1 MRRRSFSRTKTKTVY
16 SEAQIRAA
24 PWSFCGGPAPDRC
37 IDNALSDRRHRTGIA
52 RGRFRCSTTIYFEA
66 GRRELDRYCPFRRP
80 VEPTSGGHAGADAT
94 FATVH
99 GGAGKCCGRRQR
111 HQSHHLWFR
120 QVTKLQRHCPR
131 YGFFAAQLDPRGG
144 SRPGECAICRVRPS
158 ATRRQEICCCR
169 GTDRPQ
175 ERPHLLG

>member
-1 MRRRSFSRTKTKTVY
+1 MLENLCDGEALAERRRRRSTAKPRSGPRRGLFA
-16 SEAQIRAA
+16 EAQRQ
-24 PWSFCGGPAPDRC
+24 
-37 IDNALSDRRHRTGIA
+37 IDASITRFRTEGIETGIA

-144 SRPGECAICRVRPS
+144 SRPGECAICRVRTF
-158 ATRRQEICCCR
+158 ATRRQEISCCG
-169 GTDRPQ
+169 GTDR
-175 ERPHLLG
+175 L